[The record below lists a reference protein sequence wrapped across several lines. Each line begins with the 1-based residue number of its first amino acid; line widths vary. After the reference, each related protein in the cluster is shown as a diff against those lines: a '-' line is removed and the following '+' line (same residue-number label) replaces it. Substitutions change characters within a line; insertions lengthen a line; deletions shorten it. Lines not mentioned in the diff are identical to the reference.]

1 MDLNFVTALKYG
13 KVFTKNKVKERV
25 TMESEKAYRFG
36 KVEGQKSHEAIALHH
51 QRYQEVGFLKK
62 DDEDPYINHSTYF
75 TVETADSEEVVGVT
89 RLIFMSLDELP
100 TMKNFNIFEIEK
112 LKLAGLEEDKY
123 AEISAFTKMPK
134 HDVGLGLIRTVL
146 NYSLDNGLTHWVCCI
161 DERVYRYMHRIFKFP
176 FEVIGEPNVYLGSKT
191 IPCVLNLSEC
201 LMTLKEKRQTLYDY
215 LMESEEKVTEGI
227 K

>member
-1 MDLNFVTALKYG
+1 
-13 KVFTKNKVKERV
+13 
-25 TMESEKAYRFG
+25 MESEKEYHFG
-36 KVEGQKSHEAIALHH
+36 RVEGIKSVEAVALHH

-62 DDEDPYINHSTYF
+62 DDEDPYIDHSTYF
-75 TVETADSEEVVGVT
+75 VVETAKSKEVVGVT
-89 RLIFMSLDELP
+89 RLIFMSLDDLP
-100 TMKNFNIFEIEK
+100 TMKHFNIFEIEK
-112 LKLAGLEEDKY
+112 LKLAGLEENKY

-146 NYSLDNGLTHWVCCI
+146 NYSLSNGLTHWVCCI

-201 LMTLKEKRQTLYDY
+201 LTTLKDKRRTLYDY
-215 LMESEEKVTEGI
+215 LVESEEKVMEGI

>member
-1 MDLNFVTALKYG
+1 
-13 KVFTKNKVKERV
+13 
-25 TMESEKAYRFG
+25 MESEKEYHFG
-36 KVEGQKSHEAIALHH
+36 RVEGNKSTEAIALHH

-62 DDEDPYINHSTYF
+62 DDEDPYIDHSTYF
-75 TVETADSEEVVGVT
+75 VVETADAKEVVGVT
-89 RLIFMSLDELP
+89 RLIFMSLDDLP
-100 TMKNFNIFEIEK
+100 TMKHFNIFEIEK
-112 LKLAGLEEDKY
+112 LKLAGLEDNKY

-146 NYSLDNGLTHWVCCI
+146 NYSLSNGLTHWVCCI

-201 LMTLKEKRQTLYDY
+201 LTTLKEKRRTLYDY
-215 LMESEEKVTEGI
+215 LVESEEKVMEGI